1 MCISTWLKSRS
12 DCYLILFSEQYP
24 VSIEVTG
31 MSKEC
36 IGTYELLNEEKA
48 TLASNGPAWK
58 LQGKDFYIFN
68 NDGGVRNCGWRIGDK
83 DGLKSGDFIFKSEIN
98 NNIFI

>member
-1 MCISTWLKSRS
+1 MLFF
-12 DCYLILFSEQYP
+12 FSEQYP

-48 TLASNGPAWK
+48 TLASGSPVWK

-68 NDGGVRNCGWRIGDK
+68 NGVRNGGWRIGNK
-83 DGLKSGDFIFKSEIN
+83 DGLKSGDFFFKSEIN
-98 NNIFI
+98 DNILI

>member
-1 MCISTWLKSRS
+1 MLF
-12 DCYLILFSEQYP
+12 FSEQYP

-68 NDGGVRNCGWRIGDK
+68 NDGGVRNGGWRIGDK